1 MHSSVKCLTFFII
14 SYFVFLKKKIFL
26 GKNILIIYSNVSSIK
41 QVLPGKLFPDPSCTL
56 LLVNMSLFLI
66 YVTLE
71 HKTSHES
78 PFLKLRFMQQLK
90 AE

>member
-1 MHSSVKCLTFFII
+1 MT
-14 SYFVFLKKKIFL
+14 
-26 GKNILIIYSNVSSIK
+26 KNILIIYSNVSSIK
-41 QVLPGKLFPDPSCTL
+41 QVLPGKLFPDPSCAL
-56 LLVNMSLFLI
+56 LQSGLVNMSLFLI